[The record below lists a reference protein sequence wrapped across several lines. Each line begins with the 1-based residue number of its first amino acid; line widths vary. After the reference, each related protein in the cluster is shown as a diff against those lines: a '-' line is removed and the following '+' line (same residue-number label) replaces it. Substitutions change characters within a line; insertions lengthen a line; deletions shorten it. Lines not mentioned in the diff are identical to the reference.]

1 MNETLMEEASNAL
14 HLAEQTTLRLQSVIR
29 KLQKPDFNTIP
40 EKDSDGTKIKL
51 YTVKEVEKILGI
63 SETALWKLRR
73 MNEISYYQRERKIL
87 FSENH
92 IQEYLNSIE
101 KKAM

>member
-1 MNETLMEEASNAL
+1 MDESVFSEVTNAL
-14 HLAEQTTLRLQSVIR
+14 QNAEQTTVLLQGVIR
-29 KLQKPDFNTIP
+29 KLQRADLDSEIKANP
-40 EKDSDGTKIKL
+40 EKSIKL

-73 MNEISYYQRERKIL
+73 MNEISYYQKERKIL

>member
-1 MNETLMEEASNAL
+1 MDKSVFSEVTNAL
-14 HLAEQTTLRLQSVIR
+14 QNAEQTTVLLQGVIR
-29 KLQKPDFNTIP
+29 KLQRADLDSEIKANP
-40 EKDSDGTKIKL
+40 EKSIKL

-73 MNEISYYQRERKIL
+73 MNEISYYQKERKIL